1 MAEDDWVSSPSLL
14 NVDAV
19 ATIEGGVGPADSDVR
34 DSNQTVTGEQL
45 GSGHLPHL
53 HRAGPRNQ
61 DCVHLSTRSK
71 RIRAVSACPS
81 IISALELAA
90 TPGAT
95 SRRPPRV
102 PFWEVPCS

>member
-61 DCVHLSTRSK
+61 DCVHLSTRSN
-71 RIRAVSACPS
+71 RIRAVGAWPS
-81 IISALELAA
+81 IISPLDMAA
-90 TPGAT
+90 TAPPT
-95 SRRPPRV
+95 SPLPS
-102 PFWEVPCS
+102 PT

>member
-34 DSNQTVTGEQL
+34 DSNRTVTGEQL
-45 GSGHLPHL
+45 GRGHLPRL
-53 HRAGPRNQ
+53 QRAGPRNQ

-71 RIRAVSACPS
+71 RIPAVSACPS
-81 IISALELAA
+81 IISALDMAA
-90 TPGAT
+90 PAGAT
-95 SRRPPRV
+95 PRV
-102 PFWEVPCS
+102 PSVRTF